1 MPAKVDEL
9 FDEVKENNPSYSDE
23 QAWATAWSIYC
34 KHVEPGSDSCHLP
47 TSEYLKGKSAAIR
60 VAARYLA
67 AKDSV
72 LDRLEKELG
81 TLKGGRMTWWG
92 YPVEVDDRA
101 SDPSHVVIHAVDKD
115 ATEELLKLLRKKGFK
130 AKFHKPS
137 GDIVVAAVPK
147 GKWTYGSKP
156 TWTYTS
162 GAYATVGV
170 YALIRYTPGYTKDMF
185 RDAKEDFL
193 KKAAQIAKAE
203 GIAYPLKFEAGFPST
218 LSNGVETQAFWYR
231 R

>member
-1 MPAKVDEL
+1 MPAKIDEL
-9 FDEVKENNPSYSDE
+9 FDEIKESNPSYSDE

-60 VAARYLA
+60 VAARYRA

-72 LDRLEKELG
+72 LGRLEKELG
-81 TLKGGRMTWWG
+81 TL
-92 YPVEVDDRA
+92 
-101 SDPSHVVIHAVDKD
+101 
-115 ATEELLKLLRKKGFK
+115 
-130 AKFHKPS
+130 

-156 TWTYTS
+156 TWTYVS

-170 YALIRYTPGYTKDMF
+170 YALIRYKPGYTKDMF

-203 GIAYPLKFEAGFPST
+203 GIAYQLKFEAGFPSS
-218 LSNGVETQAFWYR
+218 LSNGVETQAFWFSR
-231 R
+231 